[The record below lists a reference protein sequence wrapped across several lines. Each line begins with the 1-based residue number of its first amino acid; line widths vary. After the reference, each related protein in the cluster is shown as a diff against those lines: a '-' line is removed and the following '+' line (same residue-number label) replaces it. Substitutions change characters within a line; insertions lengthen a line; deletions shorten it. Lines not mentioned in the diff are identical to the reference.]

1 MSETGFCALRWIEIV
16 IYMPTS
22 WMQGH
27 RKRLQRMWRHVTF
40 AAASPFHHSRGQD
53 SGYVLAFEVELQSI
67 VGLDYSNPLILHG
80 RMVMEARRVTKREF
94 LTVHSTAL
102 SL

>member
-1 MSETGFCALRWIEIV
+1 
-16 IYMPTS
+16 MPTS

-80 RMVMEARRVTKREF
+80 RMVMEARHVTKREF
-94 LTVHSTAL
+94 LTVHSTTL